1 MVQVNVTLTET
12 IKKLL
17 DEKKYSTLRDILTTM
32 MPFDIAAVF
41 RELQDEKTPILFRIL
56 PKELAAETF
65 VEMDEET
72 QEFLIHGF
80 SDSELKE
87 IVDELFVDDAVDL
100 IEEMPANVVKRILRQ
115 ADKQTR
121 REINELLKYPEDSAG
136 SIMTTEFISLRP
148 DMTAEMAIKRIR
160 RTGVDKETIYTCYVN
175 DDNNKLI
182 GITTVKD
189 LLLAEDDRP
198 VRELMEENVISV
210 HTLADQ
216 EEVATLFSNY
226 DFLAL
231 PVVDNEQR
239 IVGIVTIDDAI
250 DVIREEATEDI
261 EKMAAVL
268 PSDKPYMRT
277 SVWGIYKKRV
287 PWLLVL
293 MLSATFTSTII
304 SSFDGMLASVII
316 LSSFIPMITGSGGN
330 AGSQASVS
338 VIRALSLGEIE
349 FKSMFK
355 VLWKELRVALLCGV
369 TLAAANFIKLL
380 LFDLRGHENG
390 VLIALVVSL
399 TLVGTIVMA
408 KIVGSSLPLLSSK
421 IGLDPAVMANP
432 LISTVCDSLS
442 LLIYCGVA
450 SLMLVLSGP
459 FRRIAF
465 SAAGYGRVYRPFFCF
480 PIKRP
485 QIKNL
490 QKNFR

>member
-1 MVQVNVTLTET
+1 MIQVNVTLTET
-12 IKKLL
+12 IKVLL
-17 DEKKYSTLRDILTTM
+17 EEKKYSTLRDILTTM
-32 MPFDIAAVF
+32 KPFDIAAVF
-41 RELQDEKTPILFRIL
+41 EELQDEKTPILFRIL

-65 VEMDEET
+65 VEMDEDT

-80 SDSELKE
+80 SDNELKE
-87 IVDELFVDDAVDL
+87 VVDELFVDDAVDL

-115 ADKQTR
+115 ADKETR
-121 REINELLKYPEDSAG
+121 RQINELLKYPEDSAG

-175 DDNNKLI
+175 DDYNRLI

-189 LLLAEDDRP
+189 LLLADDDDL
-198 VRELMEENVISV
+198 VKNMMEENVISV
-210 HTLADQ
+210 HTLDDQ
-216 EEVATLFSNY
+216 EMVARIFSDY

-304 SSFDGMLASVII
+304 SAFDGMLASVII

-355 VLWKELRVALLCGV
+355 VLWKELRVAALCGL
-369 TLAAANFIKLL
+369 TLAAANFVKLMV
-380 LFDLRGHENG
+380 FDLRGNENA
-390 VLIALVVSL
+390 VVIALVVSL
-399 TLVGTIVMA
+399 TLVGTIIMA

-442 LLIYCGVA
+442 LLIYFGVA
-450 SLMLVLSGP
+450 STLLEL
-459 FRRIAF
+459 
-465 SAAGYGRVYRPFFCF
+465 
-480 PIKRP
+480 
-485 QIKNL
+485 
-490 QKNFR
+490 

>member
-1 MVQVNVTLTET
+1 MVQVNVTLTQT

-17 DEKKYSTLRDILTTM
+17 EEKKFATLRDILITM
-32 MPFDIAAVF
+32 MPYDIAAVF
-41 RELQDEKTPILFRIL
+41 EELQDEKMPILFRLL

-65 VEMDEET
+65 VEMDEDT

-87 IVDELFVDDAVDL
+87 VVDELFLDDAVDL
-100 IEEMPANVVKRILRQ
+100 IEEMPANVVKRILRT
-115 ADKQTR
+115 ADKDMRKQ
-121 REINELLKYPEDSAG
+121 INELLKYPEDSAG

-175 DDNNKLI
+175 DENNKLI

-189 LLLAEDDRP
+189 LLLANDDDE
-198 VRELMEENVISV
+198 VRDMMEENVIAV
-210 HTLADQ
+210 HTLDDQ
-216 EEVATLFSNY
+216 EQVAQMFSNY

-250 DVIREEATEDI
+250 DVIQEEATEDI

-268 PSDKPYMRT
+268 PSDRPYMKT
-277 SVWGIYKKRV
+277 GVFGIYGKRV

-304 SSFDGMLASVII
+304 SSFDDVLSKIII

-349 FKSMFK
+349 FKSMFR
-355 VLWKELRVALLCGV
+355 VLWKELRVALLCGL
-369 TLAAANFIKLL
+369 TLAATNFIKLL
-380 LFDLRGHENG
+380 VFDLRDYHGEG
-390 VLIALVVSL
+390 SPVQIALVVSL
-399 TLVGTIVMA
+399 TILGTIVMA
-408 KIVGSSLPLLSSK
+408 KIVGSSLPLLAKK
-421 IGLDPAVMANP
+421 IGFDPAVMANP

-442 LLIYCGVA
+442 LLIYFAVA
-450 SLMLVLSGP
+450 LTVMPAL
-459 FRRIAF
+459 F
-465 SAAGYGRVYRPFFCF
+465 
-480 PIKRP
+480 
-485 QIKNL
+485 
-490 QKNFR
+490 